1 MQIRL
6 LSLLVIIPLLRS
18 VAFGMIMNMAL
29 LIGSVVLTGI
39 IGYVND
45 YPAAM
50 IYSQPEIE

>member
-1 MQIRL
+1 MQVHL

-18 VAFGMIMNMAL
+18 ATFGMIMNMAL
-29 LIGSVVLTGI
+29 LIGSVVLTGV

-45 YPAAM
+45 YPPAM